1 MAQTGRAYPWQLN
14 ASASYAI
21 PVFVGD
27 IALPP
32 ILYIRNFLIVPTADF
47 TLLPGNHN
55 LWSFGA
61 DITAEMSKLIVPF
74 DCSLGVSISYLGGT
88 AFDTVGQKD
97 RWSVG
102 LIMSYD
108 F

>member
-1 MAQTGRAYPWQLN
+1 MKAT
-14 ASASYAI
+14 ASYAI

-32 ILYIRNFLIVPTADF
+32 ILYIRNFLIIPNVDY
-47 TLLPGNHN
+47 TLLPGNDN
-55 LWSFGA
+55 LWSAGA
-61 DITAEMSKLIVPF
+61 DITAEMGKFFVPF
-74 DCSLGVSISYLGGT
+74 DCSLGVSISYLGGS
-88 AFDTVGQKD
+88 AFGKIGQED
-97 RWSVG
+97 RWSFG